1 MPSPVAAGGD
11 ACGRGCEAAGGG
23 SADETALAGG
33 EDCLH
38 AVARMQQLQVVGDA
52 LSDYDV
58 GWVDSALDGPDAA
71 RTALQSLHR
80 LTDLRPRVLLPAH
93 GPIPADTDGALASAR
108 RRGQRHV
115 DDPDG
120 AVRYGA
126 RRIFVFALM
135 IRGGIPAD
143 EVEPYLH
150 ARAWLTNAARLCLT
164 PEALAA
170 ELVETMIRGG
180 AVVARNNRLHA
191 AAEHIPVTPG
201 TLQVPFP
208 RKWSASRARAVP
220 DRT

>member
-1 MPSPVAAGGD
+1 M
-11 ACGRGCEAAGGG
+11 
-23 SADETALAGG
+23 
-33 EDCLH
+33 
-38 AVARMQQLQVVGDA
+38 VGDA

-120 AVRYGA
+120 AVWYGA
-126 RRIFVFALM
+126 RRILVFALM

>member
-1 MPSPVAAGGD
+1 M
-11 ACGRGCEAAGGG
+11 
-23 SADETALAGG
+23 
-33 EDCLH
+33 
-38 AVARMQQLQVVGDA
+38 VGDA

-126 RRIFVFALM
+126 RRIFAFALM

-150 ARAWLTNAARLCLT
+150 ARAWLTDAARLLCLT

-208 RKWSASRARAVP
+208 RKWSALRARAVP